1 MLHTAVGRREVQLH
15 QGARAGPIRHWRLA
29 PQLRRA
35 EVVRHH
41 ARPPKPAQRV
51 HARSVQE
58 ALAAH
63 RQHRAAQHRAGRY
76 AQRLHRRGVVRVEHA
91 VRAVALRVERHLHR
105 LRTLDAAARGRR
117 LAPEHRVAHERS
129 LYHRAS
135 AATVLAA
142 VPARETAGEARAMH
156 RQLRAATRWPRHR
169 HDVRDAHQRIV
180 LELDAACRE
189 LLRVQRHL
197 HRHVGRTVRR
207 RHAVQRIALG
217 EVRAVRHILL
227 PAEAAAVLRAA
238 TEAAARH
245 RHVGATGH
253 RPALKVEARHHRLG
267 VVREVAA
274 LITELLSV
282 VTNIQIRNVFCEGR
296 S

>member
-15 QGARAGPIRHWRLA
+15 QGARAGPVRHWRLA

-91 VRAVALRVERHLHR
+91 VRAVALRVERNLHR
-105 LRTLDAAARGRR
+105 LRTLGAAARGRR

-129 LYHRAS
+129 IHHRAS

-142 VPARETAGEARAMH
+142 VPARETAGEALAMH
-156 RQLRAATRWPRHR
+156 RQLRAAARRPRYR
-169 HDVRDAHQRIV
+169 HDVRDAHQRVV
-180 LELDAACRE
+180 LELDAARRE

-197 HRHVGRTVRR
+197 HRRVGRSLRR
-207 RHAVQRIALG
+207 RHAVQRIAFG
-217 EVRAVRHILL
+217 EVRAVHNRTL

-238 TEAAARH
+238 AEAAARH
-245 RHVGATGH
+245 RHVGAARH
-253 RPALKVEARHHRLG
+253 RPALKVEARHHRLS
-267 VVREVAA
+267 VVREVVT
-274 LITELLSV
+274 LVTELLSV
-282 VTNIQIRNVFCEGR
+282 VTNTHIRNVLCQR
-296 S
+296 